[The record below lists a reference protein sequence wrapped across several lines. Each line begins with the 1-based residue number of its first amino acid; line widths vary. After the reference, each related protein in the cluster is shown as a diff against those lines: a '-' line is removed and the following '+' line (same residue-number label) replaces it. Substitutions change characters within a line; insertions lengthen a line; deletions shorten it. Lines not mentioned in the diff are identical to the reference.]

1 MERNKVFNQHK
12 SFLFAI
18 AYRMLGSVTDAED
31 MVQETFLRWQQISD
45 VVQSPRGYLSKI
57 ITRLCIDYMR
67 SARTRREQYIG
78 VWLPEPI
85 VMQPTNEPANLV
97 ELADSLSMSFLVML
111 ESLSPIERAVFLLR
125 EVFDYEYS
133 EIASIVGK
141 SSANCR
147 QILRRAKQSIQSRRH
162 YCNNISLKQREEITA
177 KFLRAWHE
185 EDIQELLTLLA
196 DNVVYKSDGGGKVP
210 ATFKLLY
217 GSRKVA
223 RVLIAIRRHKQFPDL
238 ISNVALVNGEPG
250 IVSYVNESLHSTV
263 SLEVV
268 ESRIQSIFVVVNP
281 DKLGGSGKTDKLQTF
296 SSNIKT

>member
-1 MERNKVFNQHK
+1 MQSLEIFNQHK
-12 SFLFAI
+12 PLLFAI
-18 AYRMLGSVTDAED
+18 AYRMLGSVADAED

-45 VVQSPRGYLSKI
+45 VVQSPRAYLSKI
-57 ITRLCIDYMR
+57 MTRLCIDYMR
-67 SARTRREQYIG
+67 SARARREQYIG

-147 QILRRAKQSIQSRRH
+147 QILRRAKQSIQARRH
-162 YCNNISLKQREEITA
+162 YCNKISLQQREQITA
-177 KFLRAWHE
+177 KFLQAWH
-185 EDIQELLTLLA
+185 DGNIQDLLNLLA
-196 DNVVYKSDGGGKVP
+196 NNVVYESDGGGKVP
-210 ATFKLLY
+210 ATFKPLY

-223 RVLIAIRRHKQFPDL
+223 RVLIAIRRHKLFPDL
-238 ISNVALVNGEPG
+238 ISSIALVNGEPG
-250 IVSYVNESLHSTV
+250 IVNYVNKSLHSTI

-281 DKLGGSGKTDKLQTF
+281 EKLGVFGQY
-296 SSNIKT
+296 